1 MLNVV
6 EHDPQEASIVQ
17 LGRSTPIQLHRLRLG
32 DKWAAQPPTIAFQTV
47 VNRFA
52 KHSDPPPPLASQR
65 RWWAAR
71 VRNGVVGE
79 PDAGDETSAG
89 DQ

>member
-6 EHDPQEASIVQ
+6 EHDPQEASLVQ
-17 LGRSTPIQLHRLRLG
+17 LGRSTPIQLHRLRVA
-32 DKWAAQPPTIAFQTV
+32 DKWAAQPPTIALQTV

-52 KHSDPPPPLASQR
+52 EHSDPPSPYQR

-79 PDAGDETSAG
+79 LDAGDETSAG

>member
-6 EHDPQEASIVQ
+6 EHDPQEASLVQ
-17 LGRSTPIQLHRLRLG
+17 LGRSTPIQLHRVRVA
-32 DKWAAQPPTIAFQTV
+32 DKWAAQPPTIALQTV

-52 KHSDPPPPLASQR
+52 KHSDPPPLASQR

-71 VRNGVVGE
+71 ARNGVVGE
-79 PDAGDETSAG
+79 LDAGDETSAG